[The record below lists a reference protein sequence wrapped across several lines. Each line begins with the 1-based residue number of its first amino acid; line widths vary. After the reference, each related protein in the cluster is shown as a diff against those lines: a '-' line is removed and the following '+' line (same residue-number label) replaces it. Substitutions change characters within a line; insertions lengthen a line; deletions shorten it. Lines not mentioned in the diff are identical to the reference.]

1 MHDIHNIV
9 YLFFLLDRL
18 LPAQLSVRRSASVV
32 SYAAFWGGLTVDDRS
47 YTNDR
52 NDDKL

>member
-9 YLFFLLDRL
+9 YLFFLLERL
-18 LPAQLSVRRSASVV
+18 LLAQRSARRSASVA
-32 SYAAFWGGLTVDDRS
+32 SYDAYWGGLTVDDRS

-52 NDDKL
+52 SDDIL